1 MNSLPPPRRTRRRA
15 ENVFD
20 LLSEQIRKGMLRP
33 GDQLPTEFELM
44 RTQEVSRAVAREAVQ
59 RLRMSGL
66 IETRQGMG
74 SYVLEAG
81 VSSPAFELTPAA
93 ARTRRDVLAILEL
106 RICIE
111 TESAGL
117 AAQRATRQ
125 DLEEIKLALDKLE
138 ASANEG
144 IDAAPYD
151 FQFHIQIARA
161 TGNAFFVD
169 VLSQLDPSF
178 APRPHLDPATYAMR
192 VSGEHRN
199 IYEAISRGDVDGA
212 RAAMHMHLSNSRA
225 RLRSAV
231 GVSME

>member
-1 MNSLPPPRRTRRRA
+1 MTSLLPPRRTRRRA

-20 LLSEQIRKGMLRP
+20 WLSEQIRSGALRP
-33 GDQLPTEFELM
+33 GDQLPTEFDLM
-44 RTQEVSRAVAREAVQ
+44 RSQEVSRAVAREAVQ

-74 SYVLEAG
+74 SYVLDAG
-81 VSSPAFELTPAA
+81 AAAPAVELTPAA

-117 AAQRATRQ
+117 AAQRASRQ
-125 DLEEIKLALDKLE
+125 DLDAIRQALDELE
-138 ASANEG
+138 AHAG
-144 IDAAPYD
+144 AGVDAASYD

-161 TGNAFFVD
+161 TGNPFFVD

-178 APRPHLDPATYAMR
+178 APRPRLDPASYASR
-192 VSGEHRN
+192 VNSEHTN

-225 RLRSAV
+225 RLKNA
-231 GVSME
+231 EAAAQ

>member
-1 MNSLPPPRRTRRRA
+1 MNSPLPARRTRRRA

-20 LLSEQIRKGMLRP
+20 WLSEQISTGALKP

-74 SYVLEAG
+74 SYVIDAG
-81 VSSPAFELTPAA
+81 TPAPSVGLTTA
-93 ARTRRDVLAILEL
+93 SARTRRDVLAILEL

-117 AAQRATRQ
+117 AAQRASRQ
-125 DLEEIKLALDKLE
+125 DLAAIKAALDELE
-138 ASANEG
+138 AHASAG

-151 FQFHIQIARA
+151 FQFHIQIARS
-161 TGNAFFVD
+161 TGNPFFVD

-178 APRPHLDPATYAMR
+178 APRPRLDPTSYATR
-192 VSGEHRN
+192 VNSEHAN

-212 RAAMHMHLSNSRA
+212 RAAMYMHLSNSRA
-225 RLRSAV
+225 RLRSAEA
-231 GVSME
+231 GE

>member
-1 MNSLPPPRRTRRRA
+1 MNSPLPVRRTRRRA
-15 ENVFD
+15 ENVYD
-20 LLSEQIRKGMLRP
+20 WLSEQIRTGALKP
-33 GDQLPTEFELM
+33 GDQLPTEFDLM

-59 RLRMSGL
+59 RLRMSGQ

-74 SYVLEAG
+74 SYVLDAG
-81 VSSPAFELTPAA
+81 APSPTVELSGAT

-117 AAQRATRQ
+117 AAQRASRQ
-125 DLEEIKLALDKLE
+125 DLVAIKAALDDLD
-138 ASANEG
+138 AHAG
-144 IDAAPYD
+144 AGVDAAPYD

-161 TGNAFFVD
+161 TGNPFFVD

-178 APRPHLDPATYAMR
+178 APRPRLDPSSYSSR
-192 VSGEHRN
+192 VNSEHLN

-225 RLRSAV
+225 RLRSAE
-231 GVSME
+231 GAA

>member
-1 MNSLPPPRRTRRRA
+1 MNSLLPARRTRRRA
-15 ENVFD
+15 ESVFD
-20 LLSEQIRKGMLRP
+20 WLSEQIRSGALKP
-33 GDQLPTEFELM
+33 GDQLPTEFDLM

-66 IETRQGMG
+66 IETRQGLG

-81 VSSPAFELTPAA
+81 GAAPTVGLSPAAS
-93 ARTRRDVLAILEL
+93 RTRRDVLAILEL

-117 AAQRATRQ
+117 AAQRASRQ
-125 DLEEIKLALDKLE
+125 DLEAIKAALDELE
-138 ASANEG
+138 AQAEAG

-161 TGNAFFVD
+161 TGNPFFVD

-178 APRPHLDPATYAMR
+178 APRPRLDPSSYAMR
-192 VSGEHRN
+192 VNTEHAN

-212 RAAMHMHLSNSRA
+212 RAAMYMHLSNSRA
-225 RLRSAV
+225 RLKSAE
-231 GVSME
+231 GAI